1 MRRLVARVVALAVV
15 LVSSALG
22 AQPHAQ
28 SRDTGFLGNQDERP
42 LLEIDDCQ
50 PSSLSADER
59 LRAGAEHYQ
68 RGETLY
74 LQGDY
79 PAAVK
84 EFIDAYCLKPDFYT
98 ILKDIGQAY
107 ERDLD
112 YEKAIAYLER
122 FVHEV
127 PYDAKKPPGCAADP
141 QIDKDNVIARIG
153 ILTRLRAQVLVQ
165 TDPKDATVVIAN
177 DAGTRATGRSG
188 QNIDVFGGHYTM
200 SIEKPGFEPQSQPLD
215 ARIGKPLTVFVRLE
229 PVKGRLAVLV
239 SPADARL
246 YVDNNYVGTGSYAD
260 RRINAGTYAISA
272 EAPGYEPAT
281 QRTEVL
287 PEQESRVQLVMEPKA
302 QTGRRQLV
310 IASTIVGAASL
321 GSISNAFSQA
331 GTSGVTGSTLAGGAA
346 GLLGAYFFVPD
357 DIPLGTSS
365 LTITSAMIGYL
376 IGSTGSLLFT
386 AQSNVVTPL
395 AGGASILTGAAGYY
409 LGRETHIKSG
419 DAAVI
424 NTGVVWGSTMGA
436 LFATSFDADRR
447 ISAALTLSG
456 LGMGAVGGVLSARY
470 FNISR
475 SHAALLDLGG
485 LVGLIGGLAI
495 ENLAY
500 PTKSGAQAAQD
511 HLSNFAIAGLATGL
525 ISAGVLTRN
534 YDLPVIPVSPSFGQA
549 QTAHG
554 STPTIG
560 LGGTF

>member
-1 MRRLVARVVALAVV
+1 MKLALALV
-15 LVSSALG
+15 LLPAIAW
-22 AQPHAQ
+22 AQPH
-28 SRDTGFLGNQDERP
+28 RDTGFLGNQNERP

-50 PSSLSADER
+50 PTTMVADDR

-122 FVHEV
+122 FVLAV
-127 PYDAKKPPGCAADP
+127 PPEAKKAPGCSPDP
-141 QIDKDNVIARIG
+141 QVDKDNVIARIG

-165 TDPKDATVVIAN
+165 TDPKDASVVISN

-188 QNIDVFGGHYTM
+188 QNIDVFGGHYAM
-200 SIEKPGFEPQSQPLD
+200 LIEKPGFESQTQPLD

-229 PVKGRLAVLV
+229 PVKGRLALLA
-239 SPADARL
+239 SPPDARL
-246 YVDNNYVGTGSYAD
+246 YLDNNYVGTGSFED
-260 RRINAGTYAISA
+260 RRIKAGTYDVSA
-272 EAPGYEPAT
+272 EAAGYET
-281 QRTEVL
+281 SSQRIVVL
-287 PEQESRVQLVMEPKA
+287 PEQESRISIEMEA
-302 QTGRRQLV
+302 RVQTGRRQLV
-310 IASTIVGAASL
+310 IASAIAGAASF
-321 GSISNAFSQA
+321 GSITNAFA
-331 GTSGVTGSTLAGGAA
+331 ELGIGGVAGGSVA
-346 GLLGAYFFVPD
+346 GGVVGFAGAYFLVPD

-365 LTITSAMIGYL
+365 LTITSTFIGYML
-376 IGSTGSLLFT
+376 GAFGT
-386 AQSNVVTPL
+386 ALVSSNDGVITPL
-395 AGGASILTGAAGYY
+395 AGGSLLVSAATGYY
-409 LGRETHIKSG
+409 IGKETHIKSG

-424 NTGVVWGSTMGA
+424 NSGVVWGSAMGA
-436 LFATSFDADRR
+436 LFATSFNADRR
-447 ISAALTLSG
+447 IGAALTLSG

-475 SHAALLDLGG
+475 SHAALIDLGG
-485 LVGLIGGLAI
+485 VLGLIGGLAT
-495 ENLAY
+495 EALAY
-500 PTKSGAQAAQD
+500 PTKSGNSAAQD

-525 ISAGVLTRN
+525 IGAGILTRN
-534 YDLPVIPVSPSFGQA
+534 YDAPIIPVTPSFGQA

-554 STPTIG
+554 STPTLG
-560 LGGTF
+560 FGGTF